1 MLLSAE
7 YVLPITSDPIENGA
21 VLVRDDKI
29 EDVGPA
35 AMLRLRYPHE
45 KERDFGQAA
54 LLPGFVNVHTH
65 LEFTAMRGIVHDV
78 PYASWLMDVNERTS
92 RMTPA
97 DLLDSSILGG
107 LEALSAGIT
116 CLADIS
122 STGVPLQALKQLG
135 MRGVVYREVLAMD
148 KKRVDFAM
156 GHAIEDIERW
166 RSEYGGTRI
175 TAGIAP
181 AALYVC
187 HPSVFGK
194 ISDYAGSRVPV
205 ALHVAGSHEEF
216 SFIRDGKSAF
226 AVDVLKEKRGYV
238 EIPPWLPTGATPVN
252 YALNWGAFDADNV
265 LAVHAIHVDD
275 DDIYHLNRYNV
286 AIAHC
291 PRCNA
296 VLGMG
301 MAPVQEYVKR
311 GMRVGLG
318 TDSPAAIDSTDMLI
332 EMRTSMYLQRSFN
345 TRSYTKA
352 KSLLEMATMGGARAL
367 RMEDTIGSLDIGKQ
381 ADIIAIDLTTSH
393 QVPTADPMAAVVNTC
408 SSGEVVM
415 TMVGGDILYEQDKW
429 HVGAN
434 VAQSI
439 AHVIEMKGR
448 LRA

>member
-21 VLVRDDKI
+21 VLVRGNKI
-29 EDVGPA
+29 EDVGPTA
-35 AMLRLRYPHE
+35 TLHLRYPDE
-45 KERDFGQAA
+45 EVRDFGQAA

-65 LEFTAMRGIVHDV
+65 LEYTAMRGIVHDV
-78 PYASWLMDVNERTS
+78 PYATWLMSVNEKVA

-107 LEALSAGIT
+107 LEALSSGIT

-122 STGVPLQALKQLG
+122 PTGIPLQALEQLG
-135 MRGVVYREVLAMD
+135 LRGVVYREVLAMD
-148 KKRVDFAM
+148 RKRVDYAM
-156 GHAIEDIERW
+156 NHAIEDIEKW
-166 RSEYGGTRI
+166 RSKYAGSRI
-175 TAGIAP
+175 SVGIAP

-194 ISDYAGSRVPV
+194 ISEYAGSRIPV
-205 ALHVAGSHEEF
+205 ALHVAGSREEY

-226 AVDVLKEKRGYV
+226 AVDVLKDKRGFV

-265 LAVHAIHVDD
+265 LAVHAVHVDD
-275 DDIYHLNRYNV
+275 DDINSLNRYNV

-296 VLGMG
+296 MLGMG
-301 MAPVQEYVKR
+301 MAPVQEYIRR

-318 TDSPAAIDSTDMLI
+318 SDSPAATDSTDMLI

-352 KSLLEMATMGGARAL
+352 KSLLEMATIGSARAL

-393 QVPTADPMAAVVNTC
+393 QVPTPDPMAAVVNTC
-408 SSGEVVM
+408 SSREVMM
-415 TMVGGDILYEQDKW
+415 TMVGGDILYEQNHW

-439 AHVIEMKGR
+439 AHVIEMKGK
-448 LRA
+448 LRE